1 MFNWSSYLQ
10 ILSISNK
17 SLIHKFSDYVRN
29 LDAKISRL
37 EHWNGGQNHVIFN
50 LYAGT
55 YKYYNETDLGFDPGK
70 AILAKASMSDGIY
83 RPHFDVSI
91 PLFNRSHPER
101 GGQPGG
107 VTANTFPVSAK
118 QKHLV
123 SFKGKRYVYG
133 TGSDT
138 RNSLHHLHNGKDVV
152 LPTTCKHGHDW
163 KKFQDERC
171 SEDNQEYER

>member
-1 MFNWSSYLQ
+1 MTT
-10 ILSISNK
+10 
-17 SLIHKFSDYVRN
+17 
-29 LDAKISRL
+29 
-37 EHWNGGQNHVIFN
+37 WNEGQNHVIFN

-91 PLFNRSHPER
+91 PLFHRSHPER
-101 GGQPGG
+101 GGQPGA
-107 VTANTFPVSAK
+107 VSSNIFPVSARHN
-118 QKHLV
+118 HLV

-138 RNSLHHLHNGKDVV
+138 RNTLHHLHNGKDVV
-152 LPTTCKHGHDW
+152 LATTCKHGQDW

-171 SEDNQEYER
+171 SEDNKEYER